1 MRRLV
6 PLLLTALIAAL
17 AASACSSGGDTA
29 QAAGG
34 TPGASD
40 TPSPTPTPTPRQT
53 PPSNVKPPKPPAK
66 APPTS
71 GPKSSSCINGWI
83 TPAPGT
89 ALYEEPLRLIAHDE
103 HVRGPIVVTDMRYF
117 VGGESPPPSPPKG
130 YLSNIKRWYVKLWAR
145 HDPAFQ
151 GRFLVESRVFGSGI
165 SAVAP
170 YRTQGFQSP
179 DWKGF
184 QYDSANPRPRY
195 VPGLPGRWSGIEYDF
210 VKGGGGLDFP
220 GLPTNLA
227 GCLSGT

>member
-6 PLLLTALIAAL
+6 PFLLIAAL

-29 QAAGG
+29 QAAAGSSS
-34 TPGASD
+34 ASPA
-40 TPSPTPTPTPRQT
+40 PSPTPTPKAT
-53 PPSNVKPPKPPAK
+53 PPQNVKPPKPPAK

-71 GPKSSSCINGWI
+71 GPKSSSCVNGWI
-83 TPAPGT
+83 TPATGS
-89 ALYEEPLRLIAHDE
+89 ALYEEPLRLIAHDQ

-145 HDPAFQ
+145 RDPAFQ

-170 YRTQGFQSP
+170 YRSRGFRSP

-195 VPGLPGRWSGIEYDF
+195 VPGLPGKWSGIEYDF
-210 VKGGGGLDFP
+210 VKGGEGLDFS
-220 GLPTNLA
+220 GLPATLV
-227 GCLSGT
+227 GCMSGT

>member
-1 MRRLV
+1 MRKLV
-6 PLLLTALIAAL
+6 PLLLIAAL
-17 AASACSSGGDTA
+17 AASACTSNDATA

-34 TPGASD
+34 SSSAA
-40 TPSPTPTPTPRQT
+40 PSPTPTPTPRPT
-53 PPSNVKPPKPPAK
+53 PPTHVKPPKPPAK
-66 APPTS
+66 PPPTS
-71 GPKSSSCINGWI
+71 GPKTSSCVNGWI

-89 ALYEEPLRLIAHDE
+89 PLYEEPLRLIAHDE

-145 HDPAFQ
+145 RDPAFQ

-170 YRTQGFQSP
+170 YRSGGFQSP

-184 QYDSANPRPRY
+184 QYDSANPRSRY
-195 VPGLPGRWSGIEYDF
+195 VPGLPGTWSGIEYDF
-210 VKGGGGLDFP
+210 VKGGEGLDLP
-220 GLPTNLA
+220 GLPSTLV
-227 GCLSGT
+227 GCMNGT

>member
-1 MRRLV
+1 MRRFV
-6 PLLLTALIAAL
+6 PLLLIALIAAL
-17 AASACSSGGDTA
+17 AASACSSNDGTA
-29 QAAGG
+29 QAAAGSESA
-34 TPGASD
+34 TR
-40 TPSPTPTPTPRQT
+40 SPTPTPTPKPT
-53 PPSNVKPPKPPAK
+53 PPKNVKPPKPPAK
-66 APPTS
+66 TPPTS
-71 GPKSSSCINGWI
+71 GPKTSSCVNGWI
-83 TPAPGT
+83 TPAAGSL
-89 ALYEEPLRLIAHDE
+89 LYEEPLKIITHDE

-130 YLSNIKRWYVKLWAR
+130 YLMNIKRWYVKLWAR

-195 VPGLPGRWSGIEYDF
+195 VPGLPGRWSGVEYDF
-210 VKGGGGLDFP
+210 VKGGEGLDFP
-220 GLPTNLA
+220 GLPANLT
-227 GCLSGT
+227 GCMNGT

>member
-6 PLLLTALIAAL
+6 PLLLIAAL
-17 AASACSSGGDTA
+17 AASACSPTDGTA

-34 TPGASD
+34 SSSG
-40 TPSPTPTPTPRQT
+40 TPSPMPTPTPRAT
-53 PPSNVKPPKPPAK
+53 PPTDVKPPKSPAK
-66 APPTS
+66 PPPTS
-71 GPKSSSCINGWI
+71 GPKTSSCVNGWI

-89 ALYEEPLRLIAHDE
+89 PLYEEPLRLIAHDE

-145 HDPAFQ
+145 RDPAFQ
-151 GRFLVESRVFGSGI
+151 GRFLVESRVFGDGI

-170 YRTQGFQSP
+170 YRSEGFQSP

-195 VPGLPGRWSGIEYDF
+195 VAGLPGKWSGIEYDF
-210 VKGGGGLDFP
+210 VKGGEGLDLP
-220 GLPTNLA
+220 GLPSTLA
-227 GCLSGT
+227 GCMNGT

>member
-6 PLLLTALIAAL
+6 PLLLIAAL
-17 AASACSSGGDTA
+17 AASACSSDDGTA

-34 TPGASD
+34 SSGT
-40 TPSPTPTPTPRQT
+40 TSPWPTPTPRPT
-53 PPSNVKPPKPPAK
+53 PPKNVKPPNSPAK
-66 APPTS
+66 PPPTS

-83 TPAPGT
+83 TPAPGSE
-89 ALYEEPLRLIAHDE
+89 LYLEPLRIIEHTE
-103 HVRGPIVVTDMRYF
+103 HVRGPVIVTDMRYF

-130 YLSNIKRWYVKLWAR
+130 YLTNIQRWYVKLWAR
-145 HDPAFQ
+145 RDPAFQ

-170 YRTQGFQSP
+170 YRTEGFRSP

-195 VPGLPGRWSGIEYDF
+195 VPGLPGRWSGLEYDF
-210 VKGGGGLDFP
+210 VKGGAGLDLP
-220 GLPTNLA
+220 GLPVTLA
-227 GCLSGT
+227 GCMNGT

>member
-1 MRRLV
+1 MRKLV
-6 PLLLTALIAAL
+6 PLLLIAAL
-17 AASACSSGGDTA
+17 AASACTSNDATA

-34 TPGASD
+34 SSSAA
-40 TPSPTPTPTPRQT
+40 PSPTPTPTPRPT
-53 PPSNVKPPKPPAK
+53 PPTHVKPPKPPAK
-66 APPTS
+66 PPPTS
-71 GPKSSSCINGWI
+71 GPKTSSCVNGWI

-89 ALYEEPLRLIAHDE
+89 PLYEEPLRLIAHDE

-145 HDPAFQ
+145 SDPAFQ

-170 YRTQGFQSP
+170 YRSEGFQSP
-179 DWKGF
+179 DWQGF

-195 VPGLPGRWSGIEYDF
+195 VPGLPGKWSGIEYDF
-210 VKGGGGLDFP
+210 VKGGEGLDLP
-220 GLPTNLA
+220 GLPSTLV
-227 GCLSGT
+227 GCMNGT